1 MLLHKRIFAVS
12 ILGLLFSQLS
22 SAQYG
27 GPMGS
32 APMPGTPGYTAP
44 SHGYSANKAA
54 IGAGIGAGA
63 GGGALFLA
71 LRHRGVHKGCV
82 GSDGN
87 SLTDKNGH
95 RFQLEGSSLK
105 PGEEV
110 SVKTKKVK
118 DDSSGS
124 TLEVVDVKKDLG
136 RCEEQRAS
144 R

>member
-1 MLLHKRIFAVS
+1 MLLRKRIFAVS
-12 ILGLLFSQLS
+12 TLGLLSCQLTL
-22 SAQYG
+22 AQYG

-32 APMPGTPGYTAP
+32 TPTPGTPGYTAP
-44 SHGYSANKAA
+44 SHGYGANKAA

-63 GGGALFLA
+63 GAGVLFLA
-71 LRHRGVHKGCV
+71 MRHHGVRKGCV
-82 GSDGN
+82 GPDGN
-87 SLTDKNGH
+87 SLTDKSGH
-95 RFQLEGSSLK
+95 RFQLQGTSLK

-118 DDSSGS
+118 DGSGGS

-136 RCEEQRAS
+136 SCEQQRAS

>member
-1 MLLHKRIFAVS
+1 MLLRKSISAVS
-12 ILGLLFSQLS
+12 TLGLLSCQLTL
-22 SAQYG
+22 AQYG

-32 APMPGTPGYTAP
+32 TPTPGTPGYTAP
-44 SHGYSANKAA
+44 SHGYGANKAA

-63 GGGALFLA
+63 GGAALFLA
-71 LRHRGVHKGCV
+71 LRHGVHKGCV
-82 GSDGN
+82 GRDGN

-95 RFQLEGSSLK
+95 NFQLQGSSLK

-118 DDSSGS
+118 GDSSGS
-124 TLEVVDVKKDLG
+124 TLEVVDVKKDFG
-136 RCEEQRAS
+136 SCEEQRAK